1 MDSLNGSYFNYLKE
15 CYELDTRTINL
26 TNFYSRK
33 VENRLWVEGTDEVL
47 NGELPYLPIL
57 DDYAESIQHNL
68 EAYSKEKS
76 LYAFAHF
83 VVGSMNGHRVCAP
96 IIFVPAQ
103 VIEKDG
109 FNYLELNHS
118 RKFLNYNFLNSFKK
132 EGTPPFEELFD
143 FLFESEVIDFG
154 ISSKIATVLET
165 HFEDISSDGMRFFP
179 ELLPEKKVKAL
190 RPKGKFKAIAGMGV
204 GVLRYSSKTLGISS
218 ELKELTKTKTYSNS
232 LIQVLKPT
240 GEKGSKS
247 TVLPRV
253 PAILSTAQKRI
264 LRNAQQYTKS
274 VVIGPPGTGKS
285 FTIANMA
292 VDHVLRGESIL
303 IVSKTD
309 NAVDVILDKLESLGI
324 GKACIR
330 AGKQDYL
337 KELKGR
343 IQNMLSRKFS
353 TSSVDG
359 LRFLKRDAD
368 HLQTDLNS
376 LGTSFHNGMEKELS
390 WGNFLFE
397 NRDKSSVIKTLRKKY
412 IAWRVKNKVPNW
424 KVTKEYYDK
433 RELLIE
439 KHKELVL
446 WSYDL
451 QLASFLKSHRSELSH
466 FLKALRARTLA
477 KQEALFQE
485 LDFNKLLRTFP
496 IWLCKLSDLYEVL
509 PLQADLFDMLVI
521 DEASQ
526 CDLASVMPAIQRAK
540 KVCVVGDPNQLRHFS
555 FVSRAQ
561 QGALERKYNLKEADS
576 ALLNYRETSVLDLC
590 FEQCGSN
597 DQVVFLDEHFRGNE
611 QLMSFSNE
619 TFYESRLKIMK
630 SLPIHQYQSLS
641 IENCGGTRNSKGVND
656 IEIVKIVGKIQEI
669 VALADFTNAVSS
681 IGVISP
687 FRKQSER
694 LLEEIQLAISAEILD
709 KHQILVGTP
718 YSFQGNERDI
728 MLMSWCIDD
737 STHNSA
743 IRYINNDQ
751 VFNVAITRA
760 KHNLI
765 HFTSFEI
772 EKLTHGTLLRDYL
785 SSVKKNL
792 INEVQAIDVRDEFMQ
807 EVSQWLSEIAC
818 DHQCDYKVASI
829 PVDILIT
836 DNKHYKAIDLVG
848 FPGEFFDTISLNQ
861 YMLLHRAGVS
871 VFPLPYSY
879 WYLNREFAKKEFLE
893 FLYRDKD

>member
-1 MDSLNGSYFNYLKE
+1 MDGLKASYFNYLKE

-33 VENRLWVEGTDEVL
+33 VENRLWIEGTDEVL
-47 NGELPYLPIL
+47 NGKLPYLPIL
-57 DDYAESIQHNL
+57 EEYAESIEHNL

-76 LYAFAHF
+76 LYVFAHF
-83 VVGSMNGHRVCAP
+83 VVGTLNGHRACAP
-96 IIFVPAQ
+96 LIFIPAQ

-109 FNYLELNHS
+109 FHYLELNQS

-132 EGTPPFEELFD
+132 EGAPSFEKLFD
-143 FLFESEVIDFG
+143 FLFESDVIDFG
-154 ISSKIATVLET
+154 ITSKLATILET
-165 HFEDISSDGMRFFP
+165 NFEDLLTDRMRFFP
-179 ELLPEKKVKAL
+179 ELLAEKKVKAL
-190 RPKGKFKAIAGMGV
+190 RPKGKFETIAGMGI

-218 ELKELTKTKTYSNS
+218 ELKSLTKTDNYSNS
-232 LIQVLKPT
+232 LIQVLKPCS
-240 GEKGSKS
+240 EKAGKP

-264 LRNAQQYTKS
+264 LLNVQQYTKS

-292 VDHVLRGESIL
+292 VDHVMRRESIL

-309 NAVDVILDKLESLGI
+309 SAVDVILDKLESLGI

-330 AGKQDYL
+330 AGKQEYL

-353 TSSVDG
+353 TSTVEG
-359 LRFLKRDAD
+359 LKFLKRDASD
-368 HLQTDLNS
+368 LQIELNS
-376 LGTSFHNGMEKELS
+376 LGKSFKGGMDKELS
-390 WGNFLFE
+390 WGDFLFE
-397 NRDKSSVIKTLRKKY
+397 SRDNSNIIRTLRKKY
-412 IAWRVKNKVPNW
+412 IAWRVKSRVPNW
-424 KVTKEYYDK
+424 KVTKEYYEK

-451 QLASFLKSHRSELSH
+451 KLAFLLKSHRSELSS

-477 KQEALFQE
+477 KQEALFQS
-485 LDFNKLLRTFP
+485 LDFNHLLKTFP

-509 PLQADLFDMLVI
+509 PLQEDLFDTLVI

-561 QGALERKYNLKEADS
+561 QASLERKYNLKEVDGT
-576 ALLNYRETSVLDLC
+576 LLNYRETSILDLC

-597 DQVVFLDEHFRGNE
+597 EQVVFLDEHFRGNE

-619 TFYESRLKIMK
+619 TFYEGRLKIMK
-630 SLPIHQYQSLS
+630 SLPIHLYQSLS
-641 IENCGGTRNSKGVND
+641 IENCGGVRDLKGGND
-656 IEIVKIVGKIQEI
+656 IEIVKVIEKIQEI
-669 VALADFTNAVSS
+669 VAMADFTNSIRS

-687 FRKQSER
+687 FRKQGER
-694 LLEEIQLAISAEILD
+694 LLEKIQLAISDEIIE
-709 KHQILVGTP
+709 KHEILVGTP
-718 YSFQGNERDI
+718 YSFQGNERDV

-760 KHNLI
+760 KHSLI
-765 HFTSFEI
+765 HFTSFQM
-772 EKLTHGTLLRDYL
+772 EKLKHGTLLRNYF
-785 SSVKKNL
+785 SSVKNNL
-792 INEVQAIDVRDEFMQ
+792 LKEVETIDVRDEFLN
-807 EVSQWLSEIAC
+807 EVSKWLAEIGC
-818 DHQCDYKVASI
+818 NHQCDYKVASI

-836 DNKHYKAIDLVG
+836 DNENYKAIDLVG
-848 FPGEFFDTISLNQ
+848 FPGEFFDTIDLNQ
-861 YMLLHRAGVS
+861 YMLLQRAGVS

-879 WYLNREFAKKEFLE
+879 WYLNQEFAKKEFME
-893 FLYRDKD
+893 FLYREKE

>member
-1 MDSLNGSYFNYLKE
+1 MDGSNGSYFNYLKE

-47 NGELPYLPIL
+47 SGELPYLPIL
-57 DDYAESIQHNL
+57 EEYAERIEQNL
-68 EAYSKEKS
+68 TAYSKEKS
-76 LYAFAHF
+76 LYVFAHF
-83 VVGSMNGHRVCAP
+83 VVGTFNGHRACAP
-96 IIFVPAQ
+96 LVFIPAQ
-103 VIEKDG
+103 IIEKDCYH
-109 FNYLELNHS
+109 YLELNQS
-118 RKFLNYNFLNSFKK
+118 RKFLNYNFLNSLKK
-132 EGTPPFEELFD
+132 EGSPSFEKLFE
-143 FLFESEVIDFG
+143 FLFESDVIDFG
-154 ISSKIATVLET
+154 ITSKLSATLEAN
-165 HFEDISSDGMRFFP
+165 FEDISADRMRFFP

-190 RPKGKFKAIAGMGV
+190 RPKGKFETIAGMGV

-218 ELKELTKTKTYSNS
+218 ELKVLSKANNYSNS
-232 LIQVLKPT
+232 LAHVLKQRDVNP
-240 GEKGSKS
+240 SKS
-247 TVLPRV
+247 TILPRV

-264 LRNAQQYTKS
+264 LINAQQYSKS

-292 VDHVLRGESIL
+292 VDHVLRGDSIL

-309 NAVDVILDKLESLGI
+309 SAVDVILDKLESLGI

-330 AGKQDYL
+330 AGKQEYL

-343 IQNMLSRKFS
+343 IQNMLSRKFVTS
-353 TSSVDG
+353 TVDG
-359 LRFLKRDAD
+359 FKFLERDASY
-368 HLQTDLNS
+368 LEEDLNS
-376 LGTSFHNGMEKELS
+376 LGATFADGMEKELS

-397 NRDKSSVIKTLRKKY
+397 SRDNSNIIKTLRKKY
-412 IAWRVKNKVPNW
+412 IAWRVKSKVPNW
-424 KVTKEYYDK
+424 KITKDYYQK

-451 QLASFLKSHRSELSH
+451 KLAFLLKSHRSELAS

-477 KQEALFQE
+477 KQEALFQG
-485 LDFNKLLRTFP
+485 LDFNKLLKTFP

-509 PLQADLFDMLVI
+509 PLQADLFDTLVI

-526 CDLASVMPAIQRAK
+526 CDLASVMPAIQRAR

-555 FVSRAQ
+555 FVSSAQ
-561 QGALERKYNLKEADS
+561 QATLERKYGLMKADS
-576 ALLNYRETSVLDLC
+576 ALLNYRESSILDVC

-619 TFYESRLKIMK
+619 TFYEGRLKIMK
-630 SLPIHQYQSLS
+630 SLPIHLYQSLS
-641 IENCGGTRNSKGVND
+641 VEKCGGVRDSKGRNEVEIAKV
-656 IEIVKIVGKIQEI
+656 IEKIQEI
-669 VALADFTNAVSS
+669 AAMADFTNSIRS
-681 IGVISP
+681 IGIISP

-694 LLEEIQLAISAEILD
+694 LQEEIQLAFSDELIE
-709 KHQILVGTP
+709 KHEILVGTP
-718 YSFQGNERDI
+718 YSFQGNERDV

-737 STHNSA
+737 KTHNSA

-760 KHNLI
+760 KHSLI
-765 HFTSFEI
+765 HFTSFQV
-772 EKLTHGTLLRDYL
+772 EKLKSGSLLRSYF
-785 SSVKKNL
+785 SSVKSDL
-792 INEVQAIDVRDEFMQ
+792 IKEVETVDIRDEFLN
-807 EVSQWLSEIAC
+807 EVSKWLTEIGC
-818 DHQCDYKVASI
+818 GHQCDYKVASI
-829 PVDILIT
+829 PVDILVT
-836 DNKHYKAIDLVG
+836 HNEDYKAIDLVG
-848 FPGEFFDTISLNQ
+848 FPGEFFDTIDMNQ
-861 YMLLHRAGVS
+861 YMLLQRAGVS

-879 WYLNREFAKKEFLE
+879 WYLNQEFAKKEFIN
-893 FLYRDKD
+893 FLNKIEK